1 MTLAATQLPPTG
13 NQPVPSDPNPRS
25 HTIYQ
30 PALTGTDRFLEMG
43 GKFVEKIAEHRVT
56 ILVGVIGIFT
66 VAAAV
71 GGYGSWRN
79 RQNEKGAEEVYRI
92 TSKLP
97 GNEDELTRLGINM
110 DDVPRSPEE
119 EKERTEKYG
128 VAAEALDKVADSY
141 SGLTSGSLARIEQ
154 AVLLDKSGKKDE
166 AVAAFKAAFEQTE
179 EPTFKYRAGSGWAD
193 ILRGQ
198 SKLPEAI
205 AQYQSLASSMTGV
218 WKAQATLELGRTYE
232 LSGDAAKATETY
244 ESFLKEFSSSDL
256 SKDVQARLVA
266 LKAGATVG
274 KAAAPTAPEAVPA
287 VPEAAPAIAPAAPE
301 AAPAVAPEAA
311 PVEAAPA
318 SAPVAP
324 APAAPAG
331 GAPQ

>member
-13 NQPVPSDPNPRS
+13 NQPVSSDPNPRS

-66 VAAAV
+66 VAAGV
-71 GGYGSWRN
+71 GGYGSWQN

-119 EKERTEKYG
+119 EKERAEKYG

-141 SGLTSGSLARIEQ
+141 SGLTSGTLARIEQ

-166 AVAAFKAAFEQTE
+166 AVAAYKEAFEQTE

-193 ILRGQ
+193 VLRSQ

-205 AQYQSLASSMTGV
+205 AQYQSLASSLTGV

-232 LSGDAAKATETY
+232 LSGDSAKATETY
-244 ESFLKEFSSSDL
+244 EGFLKEFSSSDL

-266 LKAGATVG
+266 LKAGASVG
-274 KAAAPTAPEAVPA
+274 KAAPEVAPAAA
-287 VPEAAPAIAPAAPE
+287 PEAAPVAAPE
-301 AAPAVAPEAA
+301 AAPAAAPEAAPAAAPEAA
-311 PVEAAPA
+311 PVA
-318 SAPVAP
+318 AP
-324 APAAPAG
+324 APAASAPAAPTG

>member
-1 MTLAATQLPPTG
+1 MAATQLPPAG

-66 VAAAV
+66 VAAGV

-141 SGLTSGSLARIEQ
+141 SGLTSGTLARIEQ
-154 AVLLDKSGKKDE
+154 AALLDKSGKKDE
-166 AVAAFKAAFEQTE
+166 AVVAFKAAFEQTE

-193 ILRGQ
+193 IMRSQ

-205 AQYQSLASSMTGV
+205 AQYQSLASSLTGV

-232 LSGDAAKATETY
+232 LSGDSAKATETY
-244 ESFLKEFSSSDL
+244 EGFLKEFSSSDL

-274 KAAAPTAPEAVPA
+274 KAA
-287 VPEAAPAIAPAAPE
+287 PEAAPVPEVAPAAPEAMPAAAPE
-301 AAPAVAPEAA
+301 AAPAGVAPAAPAPEAA
-311 PVEAAPA
+311 PAE
-318 SAPVAP
+318 P